1 MKYSEYWQL
10 SQNSPDLDSLE
21 MEILFPDLH
30 NSEKSDILQIM
41 QGLKEEAAH
50 KISEYSELWNTC
62 YNSVKDSQES
72 NILFPKID
80 FLIYLHIFDIW
91 RIYLGDILPVSCCL
105 K

>member
-1 MKYSEYWQL
+1 MKYLEYWKL

-30 NSEKSDILQIM
+30 NSEKSDILQII

-50 KISEYSELWNTC
+50 EISEYLELWIMC
-62 YNSVKDSQES
+62 W
-72 NILFPKID
+72 KINKEAKNKRYC
-80 FLIYLHIFDIW
+80 FL
-91 RIYLGDILPVSCCL
+91 